1 MNGAKPAARAQ
12 AAQRDLHEV
21 AGVRLTHPERVV
33 YPEQGITKLGLASFY
48 VEIADWILPHVADR
62 PLSLLRCPTGRGQL
76 CFYQKHLEASAPA
89 ALGRVTIQEKDTT
102 GVYSVVR
109 DVAGLVSLVQ
119 MGVLEIHPWGSRA
132 DDVERPDRLTI
143 DLDPSGEV
151 GWPAVADGAR
161 RVRKLLRSVG
171 LESFV
176 KTSGGKGLHVVA
188 PIQRRLAWPELKAFC
203 KAIAL
208 RMAADSPDEFTTSPL
223 KAARKNKTFVDYL
236 RNERGA
242 TSVAAYSTRARQGAP
257 VSTPVGWDEL
267 DSDLRSDYFNVENL
281 PARLKKLRRDPWR
294 ELAGMRQSIT
304 ASARKTLGL
313 GS

>member
-1 MNGAKPAARAQ
+1 
-12 AAQRDLHEV
+12 LHEV
-21 AGVRLTHPERVV
+21 AGVRLTHPDRVV
-33 YPEQGITKLGLASFY
+33 YPEQGITKLGLATFY
-48 VEIADWILPHVADR
+48 EEIADWILPHVVDR
-62 PLSLLRCPTGRGQL
+62 PLSLLRCPTGRGQT
-76 CFYQKHLEASAPA
+76 CFYQKHLDVSAPA
-89 ALGRVTIQEKDTT
+89 ALGRVTIQEKSTS

-109 DVAGLVSLVQ
+109 DVAGLVALVQ

-132 DDVERPDRLTI
+132 DDVERADRITI

-151 GWPAVADGAR
+151 GWPTVAEGAR

-188 PIQRRLAWPELKAFC
+188 PIQRRLEWPEVKAFC
-203 KAIAL
+203 KAVAQRL
-208 RMAADSPDEFTTSPL
+208 AADSPNEFTTSPL

-267 DSDLRSDYFNVENL
+267 DADLRADYFNVENM
-281 PARLKKLRRDPWR
+281 PARLNKLRRDPWR
-294 ELAGMRQSIT
+294 EMAGMRQSIT
-304 ASARKTLGL
+304 AAARKAFGL
-313 GS
+313 